1 MSLTE
6 KTEVGKIEVSGEFN
20 HVHVR
25 VDNIILKDGEEVSRT
40 YRRYVISPLDDFS
53 NEEEKVKNICS
64 SVFTDEIKNAY
75 STYIAEKDF

>member
-6 KTEVGKIEVSGEFN
+6 KTEVGKIEISGEFN

-25 VDNIILKDGEEVSRT
+25 IDNIILKDGEEISRT

-53 NEEEKVKNICS
+53 GEDDKVKSVCS
-64 SVFTDEIKNAY
+64 SVFTDQVKNAY
-75 STYIAEKDF
+75 SEFLANKEL